1 LLSRSHSIALALAS
15 GSILARPHVR
25 ELTRCIRPEVALPF
39 GYRFLFALLA
49 LGMSVSSARASVI
62 DFNEIASAPCLGS
75 GASPITSDGFQF
87 TATAGGFGSLTICD
101 DSSGYASNGSNF
113 LTEVFNSTITMT
125 AEGGGTFSLNS
136 LDATRLHQGFDFDAT
151 EWRIT
156 GHLSGGG
163 TVTTTFQLD
172 DVADGVGGADDFQN
186 FIFPNTFV
194 DLTSATFV
202 GWDAEAGQ
210 QGQAAYGAL
219 DNIVVNQ
226 PVPEPSTGLLVFA
239 GLLVLAGSH
248 RART

>member
-1 LLSRSHSIALALAS
+1 
-15 GSILARPHVR
+15 
-25 ELTRCIRPEVALPF
+25 
-39 GYRFLFALLA
+39 
-49 LGMSVSSARASVI
+49 MSVSSAHASVI
-62 DFNEIASAPCLGS
+62 DFNEIASAGCLSSGS
-75 GASPITSDGFQF
+75 SSITSDGFQF
-87 TATAGGFGSLTICD
+87 TTSDVALTICD

-113 LTEVFNSTITMT
+113 LSEAFNLTITMT

-136 LDATRLHQGFDFDAT
+136 LDATRLHQGFDFDTT

-219 DNIVVNQ
+219 DNLVVNE
-226 PVPEPSTGLLVFA
+226 PVPEPSTGLLLIT
-239 GLLVLAGSH
+239 GLLGLAGWRRGASSPL
-248 RART
+248 